1 MIAFGSIVSSQGPGS
16 PNNKRQTLTAARAPA
31 RSARLLVPAPHRPP
45 VGRFATASAGKIGM
59 WVFLATDTMGFG
71 GLLLAYAMLRVRAT
85 SWPDPA
91 TRFDRPLAAVLTFVL
106 LFSGATISAAV
117 VAARTGKTGAARVLL
132 ALTALAGLAFVA
144 GQAVEFQALAQA
156 RHVGL
161 TADHAAALFYVITGY
176 HGLHVMVGV
185 VVLVAVAIGMKP
197 SAPGGALSLG
207 GVVPAGGVSAD
218 GLATSGAVLPTD
230 GVSAEG
236 VTGRDAARS
245 VGFVEVASLYWQFVD
260 LVWIVI
266 FTTLYLLPPVL
277 HG

>member
-1 MIAFGSIVSSQGPGS
+1 MP
-16 PNNKRQTLTAARAPA
+16 
-31 RSARLLVPAPHRPP
+31 VPAPHRPP
-45 VGRFATASAGKIGM
+45 VGRFATASVGKIGM

-91 TRFDRPLAAVLTFVL
+91 TRFDRPLAALLTFVL

-117 VAARTGKTGAARVLL
+117 VAARAGKTGAARVLL
-132 ALTALAGLAFVA
+132 VSTALAGLAFVA
-144 GQAVEFQALAQA
+144 GQTVEFQALAEA

-185 VVLVAVAIGMKP
+185 VVLVVVAIGMKP
-197 SAPGGALSLG
+197 SAPGGTLSLG

-230 GVSAEG
+230 AVSTEGLAASGSVVPADGVLADG
-236 VTGRDAARS
+236 FAGRDAARS
-245 VGFVEVASLYWQFVD
+245 FGFVEVASLYWQFVD

-266 FTTLYLLPPVL
+266 FTALYLLPPVT